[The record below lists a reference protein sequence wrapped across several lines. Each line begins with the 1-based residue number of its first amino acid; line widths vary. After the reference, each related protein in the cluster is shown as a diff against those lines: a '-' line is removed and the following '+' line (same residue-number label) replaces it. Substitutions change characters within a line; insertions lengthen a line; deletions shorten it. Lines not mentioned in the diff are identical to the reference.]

1 MLFFPWWL
9 FSFIMFPRLIHA
21 DVCTVHSSEICI
33 VFHCVTMPQ
42 LIRPFFCPRA
52 FGFFQVFF
60 FLCSFG
66 NSAENILDIYVSWS
80 LSIWLSMEYIPW
92 SGVIGSNCFSE
103 WLDPFMF
110 HSLEFLLHSIPSLRC
125 GGVLPLSSSI
135 PNLGY
140 LCWWPW
146 GHSHLSQPDPMMF
159 LKPQWTCEMF
169 LCIPMLLA
177 EHKRGNDRLEID
189 WVYVTIRVPGSFWRM
204 KATG

>member
-1 MLFFPWWL
+1 MTV
-9 FSFIMFPRLIHA
+9 FIYYVSKTHPRWCVYSSL
-21 DVCTVHSSEICI
+21 VWNMHSVPLCDYATINTPILLSKGIWI
-33 VFHCVTMPQ
+33 LSSV
-42 LIRPFFCPRA
+42 
-52 FGFFQVFF
+52 F

-80 LSIWLSMEYIPW
+80 LSTWLSMEYIPW

-135 PNLGY
+135 PNLSY
-140 LCWWPW
+140 LCWWSW

-189 WVYVTIRVPGSFWRM
+189 WVHVTIRIPGSFWRM